1 MGAIGLFVVALAVAV
16 AIVGPFV
23 APYPPNFMSA
33 RERLQSPSL
42 QHAFGTDQAGR
53 DMMSRVIVGARTSIY
68 VGFTAVLL
76 SSVVGAM
83 VGVSSAYYGG
93 KYDLLVQRFVDVL
106 QALPGLILA
115 LALMAALGKS
125 LNNVI
130 IAITVT
136 TTAGKIRVI
145 RSAALGVMGMQ
156 YVDAARAI
164 GAGHWRIMVR
174 HILVNSMAPLIIVAT
189 AALGGAILAESSLSF
204 LGLGVPPPH
213 ASWGQLVSAS
223 REWAERAPWLLIFP
237 GLALTL
243 TVYGFNVL
251 GDALRDIWDPRL
263 RGS

>member
-1 MGAIGLFVVALAVAV
+1 MAV
-16 AIVGPFV
+16 
-23 APYPPNFMSA
+23 N
-33 RERLQSPSL
+33 ERLQSPSIEHL
-42 QHAFGTDQAGR
+42 FGTDHAGR
-53 DMMSRVIVGARTSIY
+53 DMLSRVMVGAKTSIY
-68 VGFTAVLL
+68 VGVLAVLI
-76 SSVVGAM
+76 SSVVGAT
-83 VGVSSAYYGG
+83 VGVTSAYFGG
-93 KYDLLVQRFVDVL
+93 KYDLVVQRFVDVL

-115 LALMAALGKS
+115 LALMAALGAS
-125 LNNVI
+125 LNNVV

-136 TTAGKIRVI
+136 STAGKIRVI
-145 RSAALGVMGMQ
+145 RSAALGVLGMQ

-164 GAGHWRIMVR
+164 GASDRRIMVV
-174 HILVNSMAPLIIVAT
+174 HILNNSLAPLIIVAT

-213 ASWGQLVSAS
+213 ASWGRLVAGS
-223 REWAERAPWLLIFP
+223 REWAEMAPWLLIFP